1 MAFTI
6 PEDVLGTIS
15 KLSNYPNRIER
26 LRAAQLKE
34 KFDEDAKTVMGAV
47 KRLIKELGM
56 ETAAKNIGF
65 EKTTAVNA
73 SDVQSAIEA
82 VQAQI
87 AGVSQAGIADAA
99 ITAQKIA
106 DGAVTEDKL
115 ASAAVTTQKLADRA
129 VTREKIGAL
138 AVGWQEIGGDAVRT
152 DKIADEAVT
161 AKKLASAAVTT
172 QKLADRAVTR
182 EKIGYYAVSE
192 AEMATFA
199 VTEGKI
205 ANYAVTEGKIKS
217 YAVTTDKIADAAV
230 TKQKLAEKCVTTDK
244 IADAE
249 VTKQKL
255 AEKCVTKE
263 KIDLESLVTHV
274 GYNSDGV
281 AGRTINVGG
290 AGILLFIY
298 GNSKYGFV
306 FPWGSVYAAYG
317 TATWQWQDKA
327 NIKFENGVL
336 TFVTANAWANEAGHT
351 FVYQML

>member
-65 EKTTAVNA
+65 KKTTAVNA

-87 AGVSQAGIADAA
+87 AGVSQSGIADAA

-106 DGAVTEDKL
+106 DGAVTTQKIEDG
-115 ASAAVTTQKLADRA
+115 AVTTPKIADGAATTPKIADGAVTTPKIADRA
-129 VTREKIGAL
+129 VTE
-138 AVGWQEIGGDAVRT
+138 D
-152 DKIADEAVT
+152 
-161 AKKLASAAVTT
+161 
-172 QKLADRAVTR
+172 
-182 EKIGYYAVSE
+182 KIGYYAVGKDRL
-192 AEMATFA
+192 ATFA
-199 VTEGKI
+199 VTENKI
-205 ANYAVTEGKIKS
+205 DNYAVTEDKIKS
-217 YAVTTDKIADAAV
+217 YAVTTRKIANKAVGRDQIKDGAIGSEKLSSGAV
-230 TKQKLAEKCVTTDK
+230 TEQKLA
-244 IADAE
+244 A
-249 VTKQKL
+249 
-255 AEKCVTKE
+255 KCVTKE
-263 KIDLESLVTHV
+263 KVDLESLFTHV
-274 GYNSDGV
+274 GYNSDGA

-327 NIKFENGVL
+327 DIKFENGVL

>member
-65 EKTTAVNA
+65 KKTTSVNA

-87 AGVSQAGIADAA
+87 AGVSQSGIADAA

-106 DGAVTEDKL
+106 DGAVTTPKITDG
-115 ASAAVTTQKLADRA
+115 AVTTPKITDEAVTTPKIADGAVTTPKIADRA
-129 VTREKIGAL
+129 VTE
-138 AVGWQEIGGDAVRT
+138 D
-152 DKIADEAVT
+152 
-161 AKKLASAAVTT
+161 
-172 QKLADRAVTR
+172 
-182 EKIGYYAVSE
+182 KIGYYAVGKDRL
-192 AEMATFA
+192 ATYA
-199 VTEGKI
+199 VTENKI
-205 ANYAVTEGKIKS
+205 DNYAVTEDKIKS
-217 YAVTTDKIADAAV
+217 YAVTTRKIANKAVGRDQIKDGAIGSEKLSSGAV
-230 TKQKLAEKCVTTDK
+230 TEQKLA
-244 IADAE
+244 A
-249 VTKQKL
+249 
-255 AEKCVTKE
+255 KCVTKE
-263 KIDLESLVTHV
+263 KVDLESLFTHV
-274 GYNSDGV
+274 GYNSDGA

-327 NIKFENGVL
+327 DIKFENGVL

>member
-65 EKTTAVNA
+65 KKTTAVNA

-87 AGVSQAGIADAA
+87 AGVSQSGIADAA

-106 DGAVTEDKL
+106 DGAVTTQKIEDEAVTTPKITDG
-115 ASAAVTTQKLADRA
+115 AVTTQKIADGAVTTPKIADRA
-129 VTREKIGAL
+129 VTE
-138 AVGWQEIGGDAVRT
+138 D
-152 DKIADEAVT
+152 
-161 AKKLASAAVTT
+161 
-172 QKLADRAVTR
+172 
-182 EKIGYYAVSE
+182 KIGYYAVGKDRL
-192 AEMATFA
+192 ATFA
-199 VTEGKI
+199 VTENKI
-205 ANYAVTEGKIKS
+205 DNYAVTEDKIKS
-217 YAVTTDKIADAAV
+217 YAVTTRKIANKAVGRDQIKDGAIGSEKLSSGAV
-230 TKQKLAEKCVTTDK
+230 TEQKLA
-244 IADAE
+244 A
-249 VTKQKL
+249 
-255 AEKCVTKE
+255 KCVTKE
-263 KIDLESLVTHV
+263 KVDLESLFTHV
-274 GYNSDGV
+274 GYNSDGA

-327 NIKFENGVL
+327 DIKFENGVL

>member
-1 MAFTI
+1 MI

-65 EKTTAVNA
+65 QKTTAVNA

-106 DGAVTEDKL
+106 DGAVTTPKITDE
-115 ASAAVTTQKLADRA
+115 AVTTQKIEDEA
-129 VTREKIGAL
+129 VTTPKIADGA
-138 AVGWQEIGGDAVRT
+138 VTTQ
-152 DKIADEAVT
+152 KIADEAV
-161 AKKLASAAVTT
+161 KE
-172 QKLADRAVTR
+172 D
-182 EKIGYYAVSE
+182 KIGYYAVGESRI
-192 AEMATFA
+192 ATFA
-199 VTEGKI
+199 VTEKKI
-205 ANYAVTEGKIKS
+205 ANYAVTESKIRS
-217 YAVTTDKIADAAV
+217 YAVTESKIADKAVGRGKIKDGAIASEKLSSGAV
-230 TKQKLAEKCVTTDK
+230 TAQKLAAKS
-244 IADAE
+244 
-249 VTKQKL
+249 
-255 AEKCVTKE
+255 VTKE
-263 KIDLESLVTHV
+263 KVDLESLVTHV
-274 GYNSDGV
+274 GYNSDGA

-327 NIKFENGVL
+327 DIKFENGVL

>member
-15 KLSNYPNRIER
+15 RLSNYPNRIER

-65 EKTTAVNA
+65 KKTTAVNA

-87 AGVSQAGIADAA
+87 AGVSQSGIADAA

-106 DGAVTEDKL
+106 DGAVTTTKITDG
-115 ASAAVTTQKLADRA
+115 AVTTQKIEDGAVTTPKIADGAVTTPKIADRA
-129 VTREKIGAL
+129 VTE
-138 AVGWQEIGGDAVRT
+138 D
-152 DKIADEAVT
+152 
-161 AKKLASAAVTT
+161 
-172 QKLADRAVTR
+172 
-182 EKIGYYAVSE
+182 KIGYYAVGKDRL
-192 AEMATFA
+192 ATFA
-199 VTEGKI
+199 VTENKI
-205 ANYAVTEGKIKS
+205 DNYAVTEGKIKS
-217 YAVTTDKIADAAV
+217 YAVTTSKIADKAVGRDQIKDGAIGSEKLSSGAV
-230 TKQKLAEKCVTTDK
+230 TEQKLA
-244 IADAE
+244 A
-249 VTKQKL
+249 
-255 AEKCVTKE
+255 KCVTKE
-263 KIDLESLVTHV
+263 KVDLESLFTHV
-274 GYNSDGV
+274 GYNSDGA

-327 NIKFENGVL
+327 DIKFENGVL

>member
-65 EKTTAVNA
+65 KKTTAVNA

-106 DGAVTEDKL
+106 DGAVTE
-115 ASAAVTTQKLADRA
+115 S
-129 VTREKIGAL
+129 
-138 AVGWQEIGGDAVRT
+138 
-152 DKIADEAVT
+152 KIADEAVT
-161 AKKLASAAVTT
+161 TPKIADEAVTE
-172 QKLADRAVTR
+172 D
-182 EKIGYYAVSE
+182 KIGYYAVVESRI
-192 AEMATFA
+192 ATFA
-199 VTEGKI
+199 VTERKI
-205 ANYAVTEGKIKS
+205 ANYAVTEDKIKS
-217 YAVTTDKIADAAV
+217 YAVTTRKIADKAVGRGQIKDGAIGSEKLSSGAV
-230 TKQKLAEKCVTTDK
+230 TAQKLAAKS
-244 IADAE
+244 
-249 VTKQKL
+249 
-255 AEKCVTKE
+255 VTKE
-263 KIDLESLVTHV
+263 KVDLESLFTHV
-274 GYNSDGV
+274 GYNSDGA

-327 NIKFENGVL
+327 DIKFENGVL
-336 TFVTANAWANEAGHT
+336 TFVPANAWANEAGHT
-351 FVYQML
+351 FVYQLL

>member
-65 EKTTAVNA
+65 KKTTAVNA

-87 AGVSQAGIADAA
+87 AGVSQSGIADAA

-106 DGAVTEDKL
+106 DGAVTTQKIEDG
-115 ASAAVTTQKLADRA
+115 AVTTQKIEDGAATTPKIADGAVTTPKIADRA
-129 VTREKIGAL
+129 VTE
-138 AVGWQEIGGDAVRT
+138 D
-152 DKIADEAVT
+152 
-161 AKKLASAAVTT
+161 
-172 QKLADRAVTR
+172 
-182 EKIGYYAVSE
+182 KIGYYAVGKDRL
-192 AEMATFA
+192 ATFA
-199 VTEGKI
+199 VTENKI
-205 ANYAVTEGKIKS
+205 DNYAVTEDKIKS
-217 YAVTTDKIADAAV
+217 YAVTTRKIANKAVGRDQIKDGAIGSEKLSSGAV
-230 TKQKLAEKCVTTDK
+230 TEQKLA
-244 IADAE
+244 A
-249 VTKQKL
+249 
-255 AEKCVTKE
+255 KCVTKE
-263 KIDLESLVTHV
+263 KVDLESLFTHV
-274 GYNSDGV
+274 GYNSDGA

-327 NIKFENGVL
+327 DIKFENGVL